1 MRLAPVNTLAPR
13 LLDFSTSDDVQKF
26 GLGTVMGA
34 TGTDYDTTA
43 NVANW
48 GAAELLYVANA
59 SVAILP
65 GTLVVMDKNFR
76 VVATA
81 AAATE
86 ANSGKPVYVALTH
99 FAAGSTT
106 TQYGWVLRRG
116 ICPVKY
122 SVAATT
128 GRVFGGTAGLA
139 TPTAANGAQILNA
152 ICLIAAASTFTRS
165 GTTRTGSSLV
175 RFSSVAGMYPG
186 QAISGTGIPA
196 SSVISSIDLSG
207 NGVIIGSA
215 VGTPVSAT
223 ASATVTCTL
232 TNTGHGIV
240 QVDCPVF
247 QSQTV

>member
-1 MRLAPVNTLAPR
+1 MRLAPVSTIGPR
-13 LLDFSTSDDVQKF
+13 LLDFSTSDDVQKL
-26 GLGTVMGA
+26 GLGTTIEA

-48 GAAELLYVANA
+48 GAAELVYVANA

-65 GTLVVMDKNFR
+65 GALVVMDKNFR

-81 AAATE
+81 ASE

-106 TQYGWVLRRG
+106 IQYGWVLRRG

-139 TPTAANGAQILNA
+139 TPTAAVGVQILNA
-152 ICLIAAASTFTRS
+152 ICLIAAASTFTRA

-186 QAISGTGIPA
+186 QAISGSGVPG
-196 SSVISSIDLSG
+196 SSVISSIDPAG

-215 VGTPVSAT
+215 VGTPVAAT
-223 ASATVTCTL
+223 ASATVTCTM

-247 QSQTV
+247 QSQIT

>member
-1 MRLAPVNTLAPR
+1 MRLSPITSLGPR
-13 LLDFSTSDDVQKF
+13 LLDFSVSDDVQEWA
-26 GLGTVMGA
+26 LGTPLSA
-34 TGTDYDTTA
+34 TSSDYDTTA

-48 GAAELLYVANA
+48 GAAELVYVANA

-81 AAATE
+81 ASE
-86 ANSGKPVYVALTH
+86 ANSGKPVYVAVTN

-106 TQYGWVLRRG
+106 VQYGWVLRRG
-116 ICPVKY
+116 VAPVRY
-122 SVAATT
+122 SVAATV
-128 GRVFGGTAGLA
+128 GRVFGGTAGVA
-139 TPTAANGAQILNA
+139 TPTAAAGVQILNA
-152 ICLIAAASTFTRS
+152 LCTIAAASTFTRS

-196 SSVISSIDLSG
+196 SSVISSIDPSG

-223 ASATVTCTL
+223 ASATVTCTM
-232 TNTGHGIV
+232 TNTGFGIV
-240 QVDCPVF
+240 HLDNPVF
-247 QSQTV
+247 QSQIT